1 MKPIR
6 GSLKQVRQ
14 ERDIPSHSVQKYYL
28 NKRLHEDFISLQ
40 ERASSELSWL
50 LIRTATKS
58 LCISGPVTME
68 TNMEVWGERER
79 LKILQDPTEL
89 LEIYPKEFIST
100 LKRSLPALTA
110 GLLCS
115 QVIEPSYVTIDRRNG
130 YNVVHMNSGGDNE
143 CVKGNIS
150 FSLLCE
156 PQICIHWYEVIWA

>member
-1 MKPIR
+1 
-6 GSLKQVRQ
+6 
-14 ERDIPSHSVQKYYL
+14 
-28 NKRLHEDFISLQ
+28 
-40 ERASSELSWL
+40 
-50 LIRTATKS
+50 
-58 LCISGPVTME
+58 ME

-150 FSLLCE
+150 FFSPL
-156 PQICIHWYEVIWA
+156 